1 MRLEFLNTSR
11 LFQLAIA
18 LRKNINS
25 QFENLCKYAVPMLEM
40 QITKFWI
47 RFYEVFINLSIF
59 DTKDE
64 FTVSSNGIILGCLK
78 DDLGEEYSICS
89 FC

>member
-1 MRLEFLNTSR
+1 M
-11 LFQLAIA
+11 
-18 LRKNINS
+18 
-25 QFENLCKYAVPMLEM
+25 LCKYAVPMLEM

-47 RFYEVFINLSIF
+47 RFFKVFINLSIF

-64 FTVSSNGIILGCLK
+64 FTVSSNEIILGCLK

>member
-1 MRLEFLNTSR
+1 
-11 LFQLAIA
+11 
-18 LRKNINS
+18 
-25 QFENLCKYAVPMLEM
+25 MLEM

-64 FTVSSNGIILGCLK
+64 FTVSSNGLILGCLK

>member
-1 MRLEFLNTSR
+1 MQNLQDYYRQKIASK
-11 LFQLAIA
+11 LFIILC
-18 LRKNINS
+18 
-25 QFENLCKYAVPMLEM
+25 QFAVLMLEM

-64 FTVSSNGIILGCLK
+64 FTVSSNGLILGCLK